1 MQVDIVTPEKVLF
14 SEKDISMV
22 TIPGIEGQMGILDDH
37 LPVVTFLK
45 PGVINV
51 EKSENKYFFTTYH
64 TVLCCERIP
73 KYNSKGILTN
83 QLIKI
88 FCSITVT
95 VRYRTVPVL
104 PHFILRYD
112 VRTYVRRYHIYDRL
126 VTFQ

>member
-51 EKSENKYFFTTYH
+51 EKNENKYFFTTGG
-64 TVLCCERIP
+64 VVDFKNNSLSILCQEVFDVKDFSDEQINNLKERAG
-73 KYNSKGILTN
+73 KKLEDTNSTDHDIFISN
-83 QLIKI
+83 ALIDELNLLK
-88 FCSITVT
+88 TK
-95 VRYRTVPVL
+95 
-104 PHFILRYD
+104 
-112 VRTYVRRYHIYDRL
+112 
-126 VTFQ
+126 

>member
-51 EKSENKYFFTTYH
+51 EKSENKYFFTTGG
-64 TVLCCERIP
+64 VVDFKNNSLSILCQEVFDVKDLSDEQINSLKERAS
-73 KYNSKGILTN
+73 KKLEDANSTDHDIFISN
-83 QLIKI
+83 ALIDELNLLK
-88 FCSITVT
+88 TK
-95 VRYRTVPVL
+95 
-104 PHFILRYD
+104 
-112 VRTYVRRYHIYDRL
+112 
-126 VTFQ
+126 

>member
-51 EKSENKYFFTTYH
+51 EKSENKYFFTTGG
-64 TVLCCERIP
+64 VVDFKNNSLSILCQEVFDVKDLSDEQINSLKERASKKLEDI
-73 KYNSKGILTN
+73 NSTDHDIFISN
-83 QLIKI
+83 ALIDELNLLK
-88 FCSITVT
+88 TK
-95 VRYRTVPVL
+95 
-104 PHFILRYD
+104 
-112 VRTYVRRYHIYDRL
+112 
-126 VTFQ
+126 

>member
-51 EKSENKYFFTTYH
+51 EKSENKYFFTTGG
-64 TVLCCERIP
+64 VVDFKNNSLSILCQEVFDVKDLSDEQINSLKERASN
-73 KYNSKGILTN
+73 KLEDTNSIDHDIFISN
-83 QLIKI
+83 ALIDELNLLK
-88 FCSITVT
+88 TK
-95 VRYRTVPVL
+95 
-104 PHFILRYD
+104 
-112 VRTYVRRYHIYDRL
+112 
-126 VTFQ
+126 

>member
-51 EKSENKYFFTTYH
+51 EKSENKYFFTTGG
-64 TVLCCERIP
+64 VVDFKNNSLSILCQEVFDVKDFSDEQINNL
-73 KYNSKGILTN
+73 KEKASKKLEDTNSTDHDIFISN
-83 QLIKI
+83 ALIDGLNLLKAK
-88 FCSITVT
+88 
-95 VRYRTVPVL
+95 
-104 PHFILRYD
+104 
-112 VRTYVRRYHIYDRL
+112 
-126 VTFQ
+126 

>member
-51 EKSENKYFFTTYH
+51 EKSENKYFFTTGG
-64 TVLCCERIP
+64 VVDFKNNSLSILCQEVFDVKDFSNEQINNLKERAG
-73 KYNSKGILTN
+73 KKLEDANSTDHDIFISN
-83 QLIKI
+83 ALIDELNLLK
-88 FCSITVT
+88 TK
-95 VRYRTVPVL
+95 
-104 PHFILRYD
+104 
-112 VRTYVRRYHIYDRL
+112 
-126 VTFQ
+126 

>member
-51 EKSENKYFFTTYH
+51 EKSENKYFFTTGG
-64 TVLCCERIP
+64 VVDFKNNSLSILCQEVFDVKDLSDEKINSLKERAG
-73 KYNSKGILTN
+73 KKLEDTNSTDHDIFISN
-83 QLIKI
+83 ALIDELNLLK
-88 FCSITVT
+88 TK
-95 VRYRTVPVL
+95 
-104 PHFILRYD
+104 
-112 VRTYVRRYHIYDRL
+112 
-126 VTFQ
+126 

>member
-51 EKSENKYFFTTYH
+51 EKSENKYFFTTGG
-64 TVLCCERIP
+64 VVDFKNNSLSILCQEVFDVKDFSDEQINNL
-73 KYNSKGILTN
+73 KEKASKKLEDINSTDHDIFISN
-83 QLIKI
+83 ALIDELNLLK
-88 FCSITVT
+88 TK
-95 VRYRTVPVL
+95 
-104 PHFILRYD
+104 
-112 VRTYVRRYHIYDRL
+112 
-126 VTFQ
+126 